1 MPLHDSFKQKKTT
14 NIVKMSAMPTPEDL
28 NFAMT
33 RVINEKCEPQA
44 FAWSMD
50 NQTRVLYIIRSL
62 DGANWVLR
70 SGEEFDAPV
79 VWRYATTDSQMI
91 YTLIATESQS
101 TPATPAVIP
110 EELRPRENPPEA
122 KATLVGDKDIQ
133 SETMTG
139 SLFADRYEIVERVG
153 IGGTGTV
160 YKAKQQFIDRFVALK
175 LLHRNL
181 LQDETSKKRF
191 EHEAK
196 AASALSHPNL
206 IVIYDF
212 GFSMTGR
219 PFIAMEYVEGSS
231 LHDLLA
237 NKGPLEPQ
245 TFFHIF
251 GQTCQAISH
260 AHSRNVMHRDLK
272 PSNIVLT
279 HTEGGETVKV
289 VDFGMAKMWKLQE
302 QDQGLTQSGQVMGSP
317 YYMSPEQCRGE
328 DLDLRT
334 DVYSLGCVMYEA
346 IAGFVPFSGKDIIQ
360 TLYMHVN
367 DMPRRFSQ
375 ANPKIQIPEELER
388 IVFKALQ
395 KDIDRRYQT
404 VDALWSDLERFANRS
419 RHQQSEGVARAVDQ
433 IRHVTKM
440 PEHQI
445 GYSASDLLVEAGI
458 ISPEDMSSANAI
470 KGQLGGDAAA
480 ILVANGMIEHNV
492 FDAANRCKS
501 LIREGHLSSAHATIL
516 IKYCQRS
523 KVDFERAVTD
533 LGWNL
538 P

>member
-14 NIVKMSAMPTPEDL
+14 NIMKMSAMPTPEDL
-28 NFAMT
+28 SFAMS

-44 FAWSMD
+44 FAWMMD
-50 NQTRVLYIIRSL
+50 NQTRVIYIIRSVE
-62 DGANWVLR
+62 GVTWVLR

-79 VWRYATTDSQMI
+79 VWRYSTTDSQMI
-91 YTLIATESQS
+91 YTLIATESQV
-101 TPATPAVIP
+101 TPDAPAVIP
-110 EELRPRENPPEA
+110 EELRPREKPLEVTA
-122 KATLVGDKDIQ
+122 VVSGDKDIQ

-139 SLFADRYEIVERVG
+139 SLFADRYQIIERVG

-160 YKAKQQFIDRFVALK
+160 YKAKQQFIDRYVALK

-212 GFSMTGR
+212 GFSLTGR

-237 NKGPLEPQ
+237 TKGPLEPQ
-245 TFFHIF
+245 TFFRIF
-251 GQTCQAISH
+251 DQTCQAISH

-272 PSNIVLT
+272 PSNIVLA
-279 HTEGGETVKV
+279 HTESGEAVKV

-302 QDQGLTQSGQVMGSP
+302 KDQGLTQSGQVMGSP
-317 YYMSPEQCRGE
+317 YYMSPEQCRGD

-346 IAGFVPFSGKDIIQ
+346 IAGCVPFSGKDIIQ

-375 ANPKIQIPEELER
+375 ANPSLQIPEELER
-388 IVFKALQ
+388 IVFKAMQ
-395 KDIDRRYQT
+395 KDIERRYQT
-404 VDALWSDLERFANRS
+404 VDALWSDLQRFANRS
-419 RHQQSEGVARAVDQ
+419 RHQQTEGVARAVAQ
-433 IRHVTKM
+433 IRHVTQM

-445 GYSASDLLVEAGI
+445 GFSASDLLIEAGI
-458 ISPEDMSSANAI
+458 IRTEDLESANAI
-470 KGQLGGDAAA
+470 KGQLCGDAAA

-501 LIREGHLSSAHATIL
+501 LIREGHLSPVHASIL